1 MATISTSS
9 YSSSSLTS
17 YVSQLMSLER
27 EPIYELED
35 RKDRV
40 SAKSGYY
47 DKLATYLEDLQELA
61 EDFTDTEDNTIFNAV
76 SVSSSDSDT
85 VSVKANDDAAVGTFN
100 IRVKQLATSTSMI
113 STSQL
118 NSSIA
123 TKSAYQVVAGSDEL
137 DIYESFADAGF
148 ETEATGTITINGKEF
163 DLADYETVSDM
174 LTAIRNDSTANV
186 NIYYNETLDKFFI
199 ENDDPSASDLT
210 ISETAGSSGV
220 GFFTAIKMETGEY
233 GNLPS
238 QLSPVSTGLQSDV
251 LLHKVNFDTELDESD
266 TGSFKI
272 NGISIE
278 WNAGEDTLNEIISRI
293 NSSEAGVTAFYDD
306 SLDKVMI
313 TSNTQGSS
321 EIQFEDVEGTFLS
334 ESLKFDS
341 VVQNLG
347 QDAIFTINSTDSSNE
362 ITKSS
367 NTFELN
373 GLEITLND
381 VTVANNDYTDSD
393 TTSVQISSTKNTSQ
407 VKKNIENFISKFNNI
422 LEFVK
427 TNSEIDMDTYTRGAL
442 TGETV
447 FRDVRFSLIN
457 IATSTLT
464 NITEGDPST
473 LVAIGIEFD
482 EDMNLSIE
490 DSDLL
495 EEYLENDSQAVQNLF
510 NSTDGIA
517 TRVAE
522 LIEPYLETDGIID
535 VSKEGIESQIESID
549 NNIERQEE
557 RLDRLEEYYIEK
569 YAALQ
574 NTYNAVIQQ
583 QSLMDSILSSV
594 ASYTS

>member
-1 MATISTSS
+1 MPSISTSS
-9 YSSSSLTS
+9 YSSGSLTS

-40 SAKSGYY
+40 NAKTAYY
-47 DKLATYLEDLQELA
+47 DKLATYLEDLQDLA

-123 TKSAYQVVAGSDEL
+123 AASAFQVVAGSDEL

-163 DLADYETVSDM
+163 NLADYETVNDM
-174 LTAIRNDSTANV
+174 LTDIRNDSTANV
-186 NIYYNETLDKFFI
+186 NIYYNETLDKIFI
-199 ENDDPSASDLT
+199 ENDDPSATKLS
-210 ISETAGSSGV
+210 ISETAGASGV
-220 GFFTAIKMETGEY
+220 GFFTAINMETGEY

-238 QLSPVSTGLQSDV
+238 QNSPVSTGLQTDV

-272 NGISIE
+272 NGISID

-313 TSNTQGSS
+313 TSNTQGSG

-334 ESLKFDS
+334 ESLKFNG

-347 QDAIFTINSTDSSNE
+347 QDAIFTINSTDSANE

-373 GLEITLND
+373 GLEINLND
-381 VTVANNDYTDSD
+381 VTVANGDYTDSD

-407 VKKNIENFISKFNNI
+407 VKKNIENFISKFNGI

-447 FRDVRFSLIN
+447 FRDVRFSLLN
-457 IATSTLT
+457 IATSTIT
-464 NITEGDPST
+464 DITEGDPST
-473 LVAIGIEFD
+473 LIGIGIEFD
-482 EDMNLSIE
+482 EDMNLTIA

-495 EEYLENDSQAVQNLF
+495 EDFLVNDSQAVQNLF

-522 LIEPYLETDGIID
+522 LIDPYLETDGIID

-557 RLDRLEEYYIEK
+557 RLERLQEYYIEK

-583 QSLMDSILSSV
+583 QSLMDSILASV